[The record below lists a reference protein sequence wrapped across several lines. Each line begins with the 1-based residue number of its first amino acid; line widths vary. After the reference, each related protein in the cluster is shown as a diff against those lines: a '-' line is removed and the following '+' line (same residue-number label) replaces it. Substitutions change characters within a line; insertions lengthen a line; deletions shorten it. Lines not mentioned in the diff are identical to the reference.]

1 LSLASGLQA
10 ACQNGKG
17 GNCAVLAVFARV
29 DAVRRENF
37 AEFLLPSGAT
47 GNVNALLTVNP

>member
-1 LSLASGLQA
+1 LQA